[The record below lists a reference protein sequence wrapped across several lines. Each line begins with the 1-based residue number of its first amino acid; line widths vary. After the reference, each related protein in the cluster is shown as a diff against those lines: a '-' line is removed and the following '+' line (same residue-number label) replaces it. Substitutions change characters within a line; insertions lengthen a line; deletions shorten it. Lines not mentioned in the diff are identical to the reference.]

1 MTEANVITE
10 TKRMFINGE
19 WVESESGKTLKVVS
33 PATGEQVGIVSAGDE
48 RDARKAI
55 DAAAEAFKAWSQLTA
70 RERSKYL
77 YKLYDLVREN
87 RDELAGIISAEMGKP
102 IREAKGEVLGAADN
116 FMWYAEEAKRVYGET
131 VPSSVPN
138 KRIMVTKHPVGVV
151 AAITPWNFP
160 VNMVAR
166 KIAPA
171 LAAGCTVV
179 LKPAESTPLSAIR
192 LFELIEQ
199 AGFPKGVVNLVIGEP
214 EPIGKEFL
222 ENKKVRKIA
231 FTGST
236 RVGKL
241 LMEGAAKTVKRV
253 SLELGGHAPFIVF
266 EDADLDAAVNG
277 LFESKFRNS
286 GQMCICTNRL
296 YVHESVVEAFTNKLV
311 ARIKQVKVG
320 DGRNKDTEI
329 GPLINEQGLNK
340 VLEHIEDA
348 RAKGAIVACGGNRL
362 MDGEYAKGFYCEP
375 TVITGVTQDMR
386 IYREETFGPVVPII
400 TFTDEAA
407 VVEAANDTDYGLAA
421 YVYTQNNARCFRMA
435 EMLEYGIVGINDGA
449 PTQTQAPFGGFKESG
464 IGREGGHYAM
474 DEFLETK
481 FVSFGL

>member
-1 MTEANVITE
+1 MDQV
-10 TKRMFINGE
+10 KQMFVNGE
-19 WVESESGKTLKVVS
+19 WISAESGETLQIFN
-33 PATGEQVGIVSAGDE
+33 PATGDTVGTVSFGDG
-48 RDARKAI
+48 RDAKKAI
-55 DAAAEAFKAWSQLTA
+55 DAAHAAFPAWSRLTA

-77 YKLYDLVREN
+77 YNLYELVRN
-87 RDELAGIISAEMGKP
+87 SRDELAAIISAEMGKP
-102 IREAKGEVLGAADN
+102 LREAKGEVLGAADN

-131 VPSSVPN
+131 IPSSVPN
-138 KRIMVTKHPVGVV
+138 KRIMVLRQPLGVV
-151 AAITPWNFP
+151 GAITPWNFP

-199 AGFPKGVVNLVIGEP
+199 AGFPKGVVNLVVGKPESIGQEFMDNP
-214 EPIGKEFL
+214 KLQKIG
-222 ENKKVRKIA
+222 

-241 LMEGAAKTVKRV
+241 LMEGAAKQVKRV

-266 EDADLDAAVNG
+266 PDADLDAAVEG

-296 YVHESVVEAFTNKLV
+296 YVHDEVADAFAEKLV
-311 ARIKQVKVG
+311 ERLKKAKVG

-329 GPLINEQGLNK
+329 GPLVNERALKK
-340 VLEHIEDA
+340 VLDHIDDA
-348 RAKGAIVACGGNRL
+348 KSKGGRIAAGGNRL
-362 MDGEYAKGFYCEP
+362 TEGDYAKGFYCEP
-375 TVITGVTQDMR
+375 TVITDVTEEMK
-386 IYREETFGPVVPII
+386 IAYEETFGPVVPII
-400 TFTDEAA
+400 RFQDEAA
-407 VVEAANDTDYGLAA
+407 VVAAANNTRYGLAA
-421 YVYTQNNARCFRMA
+421 YVYTKDNARCFRMA
-435 EMLEYGIVGINDGA
+435 EQLEYGIVGINDGS

-464 IGREGGHYAM
+464 IGREGGHFGLEEY
-474 DEFLETK
+474 LETK
-481 FVSFGL
+481 FVSFGI